1 MKVLLEQMAQPYL
14 LRVIQEDKDEIQK
27 KTLDLWHIKK
37 EELELD
43 GFRKG
48 KVPQNVAEAKFGF
61 QNLYSEY
68 INELILQAVQ
78 RATSEYNETV
88 VDLQQVYPEKI
99 SKDGIVMQAIAY
111 LKPKIT
117 VDYSNVEVEKQEA
130 SVSDADVNAEIEQN
144 RSAQALS
151 VPVLDRGLAFGD
163 MVTLSFTGYLDGV
176 PFKGGSVSRQQ
187 LTLSPGQFIP
197 GFAEQILDLTA
208 ESSKTIQVTFPE
220 NYNAANLAGKEATFD
235 ITVHEIARR
244 ELPQLDDEF
253 AKTCGFDSL
262 EALRAGTRSELEK
275 RQQESVKAQTESLII
290 TQLLSRASVEA
301 IPQSMIKRYLD
312 QMLQQQLNQLG
323 LSEKDYFSKV
333 NSDRDKFDQTYYH
346 IAKRDIKVQLILD
359 HIALQEGF
367 EVSNEEYEDYMSSEA
382 LRYGYSVE
390 QLKQAVTR
398 EQAEGRVK
406 MRKAYD
412 FLLATVQYV
421 EPSLAKEVISN
432 LEVDAHNL
440 A

>member
-14 LRVIQEDKDEIQK
+14 LRIVQEDKEEIQK
-27 KTLDLWHIKK
+27 RTLELWNLKK
-37 EELELD
+37 DDLELD

-68 INELILQAVQ
+68 VNELVIQAVQ
-78 RATSEYNETV
+78 RTTTEHNETV

-99 SKDGIVMQAIAY
+99 GKEGIVMQAIAY
-111 LKPKIT
+111 LKPKIEL
-117 VDYSNVEVEKQEA
+117 DYSNVQVEKQDVA
-130 SVSDADVNAEIEQN
+130 VSDADVESLIEQT
-144 RSAQALS
+144 RATHAVS
-151 VPVLDRGLAFGD
+151 VPVLDRGLDFGD
-163 MVTLSFTGYLDGV
+163 LVTLSFTGYLDGV

-187 LTLSPGQFIP
+187 LTLSPTQFIP
-197 GFAEQILDLTA
+197 GFAEQILGMTP
-208 ESSKTIQVTFPE
+208 ETSKSIEVTFPE
-220 NYNAANLAGKEATFD
+220 NYSATHLAGKATTFD

-253 AKTCGFDSL
+253 AKTCGYETL
-262 EALRAGTRSELEK
+262 EAFKAGTRGDLES
-275 RQQESVKAQTESLII
+275 RQLEVVKAQTESLII
-290 TQLLSRASVEA
+290 TQLLSRVVSSP
-301 IPQSMIKRYLD
+301 IPQSMVKRYLD

-323 LSEKDYFSKV
+323 LSEKDYFTKT

-359 HIALQEGF
+359 HIALKEGF
-367 EVSNEEYEDYMSSEA
+367 EVTDEEYEDYMATEA
-382 LRYGYSVE
+382 LRYGYTVDD
-390 QLKQAVTR
+390 LKKAVTR

-412 FLLATVQYV
+412 FLLATAQYV

-432 LEVDAHNL
+432 LEVDAHTL
-440 A
+440 T